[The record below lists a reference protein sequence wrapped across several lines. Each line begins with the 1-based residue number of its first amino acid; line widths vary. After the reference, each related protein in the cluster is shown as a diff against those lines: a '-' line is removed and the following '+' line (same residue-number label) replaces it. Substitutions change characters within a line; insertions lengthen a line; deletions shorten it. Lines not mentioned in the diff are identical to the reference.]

1 MEERLNDIESDD
13 LSCSVCLNDTIEN
26 EQLCNTNC
34 DHNFCK
40 ECLIDWFN
48 QGKNTCPLCRT
59 VLKSYMNHNQET

>member
-34 DHNFCK
+34 DHNFC
-40 ECLIDWFN
+40 N
-48 QGKNTCPLCRT
+48 SCPNYYSNLLLFARIPALWT
-59 VLKSYMNHNQET
+59 IFLSRLSAS